1 MAKRRGARSA
11 KADDVPEAAQ
21 EPGTCTLDELA
32 GIFRVTEKGIRDW
45 IRAGMPVE
53 VQGTQGRGKKT
64 LIKLESAVR
73 WYFEVNYERL
83 ELDRQRAA
91 LAAEQRET
99 AALRNAEARGDLASI
114 SALAKQFSDAVAV
127 AQALLLSI
135 PTKEAPALAPLTD
148 ANAIESRLRKAVH
161 EALQQLAEY
170 GSARAVED
178 RHRSGRRN
186 GSVRATALGDG
197 Q

>member
-1 MAKRRGARSA
+1 
-11 KADDVPEAAQ
+11 
-21 EPGTCTLDELA
+21 
-32 GIFRVTEKGIRDW
+32 
-45 IRAGMPVE
+45 MPV
-53 VQGTQGRGKKT
+53 QIMGASGRGQRT
-64 LIKLESAVR
+64 LVSLEKAVR
-73 WYFEVNYERL
+73 WYFESNHERL

-91 LAAEQRET
+91 LANEQRET

-114 SALAKQFSDAVAV
+114 SAIAKQFSDAVAV
-127 AQALLLSI
+127 AQALLLAI

-161 EALQQLAEY
+161 EALQQLSEY

-186 GSVRATALGDG
+186 GSVRAAALGDG